1 MVLTNYTK
9 EKKNYF
15 KLTIW
20 PFMGEISNF
29 KGLTFGF
36 VFFFFKLYIKNK
48 KKKNQRIFQLH
59 LMESKTIIFHNDNT
73 FHKFYRCSATFK
85 KKNHIF
91 LETKK
96 KKTLL
101 KCTFWNRYDFLK
113 HLKIIIPQTTSFK

>member
-36 VFFFFKLYIKNK
+36 VFIYLFLIAHK
-48 KKKNQRIFQLH
+48 K
-59 LMESKTIIFHNDNT
+59 
-73 FHKFYRCSATFK
+73 
-85 KKNHIF
+85 
-91 LETKK
+91 
-96 KKTLL
+96 
-101 KCTFWNRYDFLK
+101 
-113 HLKIIIPQTTSFK
+113 

>member
-1 MVLTNYTK
+1 MITLFTN
-9 EKKNYF
+9 F
-15 KLTIW
+15 IDA
-20 PFMGEISNF
+20 
-29 KGLTFGF
+29 
-36 VFFFFKLYIKNK
+36 
-48 KKKNQRIFQLH
+48 QLH
-59 LMESKTIIFHNDNT
+59 L
-73 FHKFYRCSATFK
+73 K

>member
-36 VFFFFKLYIKNK
+36 VFFFFKIVHK
-48 KKKNQRIFQLH
+48 K
-59 LMESKTIIFHNDNT
+59 
-73 FHKFYRCSATFK
+73 
-85 KKNHIF
+85 
-91 LETKK
+91 
-96 KKTLL
+96 
-101 KCTFWNRYDFLK
+101 
-113 HLKIIIPQTTSFK
+113 